1 MREGTSRET
10 LRCGTTGAKL
20 GKEKTSS
27 LLEKKGRKEGG
38 KREGR
43 YSESEAWRRAVGR
56 AGSRADGKGRARS
69 EVAAVRRSRHHSAS
83 AGEPETAFDQGTESE
98 AWQRKKLWL

>member
-1 MREGTSRET
+1 MREGTSRKT

-43 YSESEAWRRAVGR
+43 YSEAEAWRRAD
-56 AGSRADGKGRARS
+56 STGRARS

>member
-43 YSESEAWRRAVGR
+43 YSEAEAWRRA
-56 AGSRADGKGRARS
+56 DGTGRARS